1 MQISTRQVDYI
12 IDPFPLWNDM
22 YILNEPFTNPN
33 ILKVINSNIRKFK
46 FFIII
51 PEIRSG
57 NKFSFTMLL

>member
-1 MQISTRQVDYI
+1 MQISTRQMDYI

-22 YILNEPFTNPN
+22 YILNEPFTNPD

-46 FFIII
+46 FFSII